1 MYLKSVFFTTCSF
14 LCIHVFFKRHFYPNY
29 PRYNVF
35 VKTSTDWWQKDPFF
49 FKMNVICLSFC
60 ACIYIY
66 SKQLRHTCVSLC
78 EYRAL
83 CNDRELM
90 SVALFF
96 NVLKFQSFFSSVD
109 IQLIKCVIKK
119 NGIHFVG
126 YLIFSPFNLNYS
138 ARPQQLYK
146 NKDGLLSCF
155 DNFLLPF
162 FHFQ

>member
-1 MYLKSVFFTTCSF
+1 MSSAYHFVPAFTS
-14 LCIHVFFKRHFYPNY
+14 IVNNY
-29 PRYNVF
+29 V
-35 VKTSTDWWQKDPFF
+35 
-49 FKMNVICLSFC
+49 
-60 ACIYIY
+60 
-66 SKQLRHTCVSLC
+66 TCVSLC

-96 NVLKFQSFFSSVD
+96 NVLEFQSFFSSVD

-146 NKDGLLSCF
+146 NKDGLLSSF
-155 DNFLLPF
+155 
-162 FHFQ
+162 

>member
-1 MYLKSVFFTTCSF
+1 MTKRSF
-14 LCIHVFFKRHFYPNY
+14 IFE
-29 PRYNVF
+29 
-35 VKTSTDWWQKDPFF
+35 
-49 FKMNVICLSFC
+49 MNVICLSFC

-138 ARPQQLYK
+138 ARLQQLYK